1 MIQFT
6 INSFSNGNQAART
19 TRSKTQYNTVD
30 TPFSATK
37 NTHSIYSGTINH
49 YNDI

>member
-19 TRSKTQYNTVD
+19 TRSKTQYKTVD
-30 TPFSATK
+30 TPFGATK
-37 NTHSIYSGTINH
+37 RSKKHSV
-49 YNDI
+49 